1 MLSLLNRVW
10 TSFSPPVAE
19 KKGDAIRFGILG
31 AAKIA

>member
-1 MLSLLNRVW
+1 MFSLLNRVY

-19 KKGDAIRFGILG
+19 KKSDAIRFGVLG